1 MKSLAKTFAA
11 LCCVAVSTAC
21 SQQAIDQ
28 KLDAYFST
36 LDGHFMGSV
45 VVQRDG
51 QTIYQRSL
59 GWADVENQIP
69 CTAETQ
75 FRIGSISKP
84 FTAVMVLK
92 AANEGRW
99 TFYFNLPGD
108 EPLATGVVQTAA
120 SARPR
125 ADYICS

>member
-1 MKSLAKTFAA
+1 MKKLFIA
-11 LCCVAVSTAC
+11 LCCAAVCTAC
-21 SQQAIDQ
+21 SQQRTDQ

-59 GWADVENQIP
+59 GYADVENQIP

-75 FRIGSISKP
+75 FRIGNCYAQDKGLKRSLGE
-84 FTAVMVLK
+84 AVAWYRK
-92 AANEGRW
+92 AAAQGC
-99 TFYFNLPGD
+99 
-108 EPLATGVVQTAA
+108 AA
-120 SARPR
+120 AKDMLRELEK
-125 ADYICS
+125 